1 MRLHLLLL
9 SNMKRLSLLFIGIL
23 ASYNATHAQ
32 IHRTEATDSANV
44 SQTYN
49 LNPIVVTGS
58 GHHQRLKSTAT
69 PVHVLSAQDISEQG
83 ITTFDDA
90 LTRMMPQ
97 TSMAPNSM
105 GSFLRLP
112 DKRSETLWRHL
123 QQYRLEPS
131 EYGSREAYRG
141 VGRGSLVALWL

>member
-49 LNPIVVTGS
+49 LNPIVVTGYY
-58 GHHQRLKSTAT
+58 HLRRRFDAHDA
-69 PVHVLSAQDISEQG
+69 PDINGTQLNGQFPASERTGQ
-83 ITTFDDA
+83 
-90 LTRMMPQ
+90 
-97 TSMAPNSM
+97 
-105 GSFLRLP
+105 
-112 DKRSETLWRHL
+112 
-123 QQYRLEPS
+123 
-131 EYGSREAYRG
+131 
-141 VGRGSLVALWL
+141 

>member
-49 LNPIVVTGS
+49 LNPIVVTDA
-58 GHHQRLKSTAT
+58 HDA
-69 PVHVLSAQDISEQG
+69 PDINGTQLNGQFPASERTGQ
-83 ITTFDDA
+83 
-90 LTRMMPQ
+90 
-97 TSMAPNSM
+97 
-105 GSFLRLP
+105 
-112 DKRSETLWRHL
+112 
-123 QQYRLEPS
+123 
-131 EYGSREAYRG
+131 
-141 VGRGSLVALWL
+141 